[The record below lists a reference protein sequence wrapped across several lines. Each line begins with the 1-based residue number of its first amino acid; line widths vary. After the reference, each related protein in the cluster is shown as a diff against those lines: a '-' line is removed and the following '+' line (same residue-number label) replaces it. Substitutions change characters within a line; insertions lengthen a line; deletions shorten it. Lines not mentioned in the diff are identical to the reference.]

1 MADYRLDPGKAFR
14 SPWKTAKPFGHGR
27 SGSILRHH
35 STGSKPMAG
44 IEILEVLSP
53 GILTSIQD
61 LGRYGY
67 GRYGVAPSGA
77 LDSYALRIA
86 NLLVGNHSDQA
97 GLEAM
102 LLGPAIR
109 ALADIVVAVTGGDLQ
124 PRRNRQPI
132 AMWCSHILKK
142 DDILSFNSPVSG
154 FRAYIAVRGGIGVA
168 PVMGSRSTNLSSG
181 FGGLQGRALEKNDI
195 LTSEHHSQP
204 VKRDTRALN
213 TAWIPV
219 YPNNWSL
226 RVIWGPQDDH
236 FPDESRGSF
245 LSASYTMS
253 SESDRTG
260 IRMQGPVIPQ
270 KPELQTSI
278 ISEGVIAGS
287 VQIPGDGIPI
297 IILGETVTGGYRKI
311 ATVISADLPL
321 LGQIKPGDTVR
332 FKAVSLNEARQ
343 ALIGV
348 EENFRRLQES
358 IK

>member
-1 MADYRLDPGKAFR
+1 MAD
-14 SPWKTAKPFGHGR
+14 
-27 SGSILRHH
+27 
-35 STGSKPMAG
+35 
-44 IEILEVLSP
+44 IEILEILSP

-77 LDSYALRIA
+77 LDSFALRIA
-86 NLLVGNHSDQA
+86 NLLVGNRPDQA

-109 ALADIVVAVTGGDLQ
+109 ALADIVVAVTGGNLQ
-124 PRRNRQPI
+124 PRRNKQPI
-132 AMWCSHILKK
+132 EMWHSHILKK
-142 DDILSFNSPVSG
+142 DDILSFDSALSG
-154 FRAYIAVRGGIGVA
+154 FRVYVAVGGGISIP

-181 FGGLQGRALEKNDI
+181 FGGLQGRALKKNDI
-195 LTSEHHSQP
+195 LTSENHSHP
-204 VKRDTRALN
+204 VKTDTRVFN

-245 LSASYTMS
+245 LSASYKMS
-253 SESDRTG
+253 SDSDRTG
-260 IRMQGPVIPQ
+260 IRLQGPVIRQ
-270 KPELQTSI
+270 KPDIQTSI

-287 VQIPGDGIPI
+287 VQIPGDGKPI

-311 ATVISADLPL
+311 ATIISADLPL
-321 LGQIKPGDTVR
+321 LGQIKPGDTLR
-332 FKAVSLNEARQ
+332 FTAVSLEEARQ

-348 EENFRRLQES
+348 EENVRRIEAS
-358 IK
+358 MK